1 MTRTGKHR
9 KDRRKVQR
17 RLWILFFMLV
27 AGLGMAGCESGAM
40 VGPCGDG
47 CPEGKICNFETGQC
61 VDPRPPDC
69 PVDLGR
75 YLSVAA
81 DSTGRTVFS
90 SYTTDYGDLVV
101 GKIRSDSTMS
111 CEYVDGLGGDVGL
124 YSSLSVDHLDRPR
137 VAYFDRTNG
146 RLKYA
151 QKNAEGWEV
160 VTVPRAGSEDHVVG
174 RSCSLAL
181 DSAGLPHI
189 AFLDETAGALNVARK
204 ASDGRWA
211 VEVVAGAS
219 NGDWPG
225 TLGGEVGRMIS
236 VVLDT
241 KDREWIAY
249 RDIHTGSIKV
259 AGRQPDGWTVI
270 EVQKDT
276 DLGSWISAALDR
288 DGNMAL
294 AYHDRDEGTLKYAWN
309 QGGSLKQI
317 VADPGEEAAESGAV
331 RKHPVGQHCAL
342 AFGRDAL
349 PRILYLDG
357 ATLELKLVVGKPEGG
372 FLEPEVLSADGAVGF
387 FNSLALGPDGLH
399 AGSCRIDRNQQ
410 GAPRAAVVHFR
421 LDAGTTTLGGRW

>member
-1 MTRTGKHR
+1 LYSFIALA
-9 KDRRKVQR
+9 VVA
-17 RLWILFFMLV
+17 LV
-27 AGLGMAGCESGAM
+27 AGCRSVVM

-47 CPEGKICNFETGQC
+47 CSEGKICDFDTGQC
-61 VDPRPPDC
+61 IDPRPSRC
-69 PVDLGR
+69 PEDLGR

-90 SYTTDYGDLVV
+90 SYTIDFGDLVV
-101 GKIRSDSTMS
+101 GRIRSDSTMS

-137 VAYFDRTNG
+137 VAYFDRSNG

-151 QKNAEGWEV
+151 QKTAEGWGV
-160 VTVPRAGSEDHVVG
+160 VTVPRNGSEDHVVG

-181 DSAGLPHI
+181 DSDGLPHI
-189 AFLDETAGALNVARK
+189 AFQDETAGTLNVARK
-204 ASDGRWA
+204 APDGRWA
-211 VEVVAGAS
+211 VEVVAGA
-219 NGDWPG
+219 GAYDWPG

-236 VVLDT
+236 MVLDT

-249 RDIHTGSIKV
+249 RDVHTKSIKV
-259 AGRQPDGWTVI
+259 AGRQPNEWTVI
-270 EVQKDT
+270 EVEKDT
-276 DLGSWISAALDR
+276 DLGSWISAALDG

-309 QGGSLKQI
+309 QDGSLKQI
-317 VADPGEEAAESGAV
+317 VVDPGEETTGNGAV
-331 RKHPVGQHCAL
+331 RRRPVGQHCAL

-357 ATLELKLVVGKPEGG
+357 ATLELKLVVGRPEGG
-372 FLEPEVLSADGAVGF
+372 FSKPAVLCGDGAVGF

-399 AGSCRIDRNQQ
+399 AASCKYGRNDR
-410 GAPRAAVVHFR
+410 GDSRAAMVRFR

>member
-1 MTRTGKHR
+1 MR
-9 KDRRKVQR
+9 QP
-17 RLWILFFMLV
+17 LWTWLVMLV
-27 AGLGMAGCESGAM
+27 AVAGISGCQSGVA

-47 CPEGKICNFETGQC
+47 CPQGKICDSQTGKC

-69 PVDLGR
+69 PGDLGR

-81 DSTGRTVFS
+81 DSTGSTVFS

-101 GKIRSDSTMS
+101 GRIRADSTMS
-111 CEYVDGLGGDVGL
+111 CEYVDGLGSDVGL

-151 QKNAEGWEV
+151 QKTAGGWEV
-160 VTVPRAGSEDHVVG
+160 VTVPRTGAEDHLVG

-181 DSAGLPHI
+181 DSDGLPHI
-189 AFLDETAGALNVARK
+189 AFLDETAGTLNLARK
-204 ASDGRWA
+204 ARDGRWA
-211 VEVVAGAS
+211 VEVVAGAG

-249 RDIHTGSIKV
+249 RDIHTGAIKV
-259 AGRQPDGWTVI
+259 AGRQPNNWAVI
-270 EVQKDT
+270 EVDSDT

-294 AYHDRDEGTLKYAWN
+294 AYYDRDQGSLMYAWN
-309 QGGSLKQI
+309 QDGSLKQTA
-317 VADPGEEAAESGAV
+317 ADPGERVAASGAV
-331 RKHPVGQHCAL
+331 LRNPVGQHCAL

-357 ATLELKLVVGKPEGG
+357 ATLELKLVVGEPGGG
-372 FLEPEVLSADGAVGF
+372 FSPPRVLSADGAVGF

-399 AGSCRIDRNQQ
+399 AGSCRLGRNQR
-410 GAPRAAVVHFR
+410 GDVRAGMVYFR
-421 LDAGTTTLGGRW
+421 LDAGTATLGGRR